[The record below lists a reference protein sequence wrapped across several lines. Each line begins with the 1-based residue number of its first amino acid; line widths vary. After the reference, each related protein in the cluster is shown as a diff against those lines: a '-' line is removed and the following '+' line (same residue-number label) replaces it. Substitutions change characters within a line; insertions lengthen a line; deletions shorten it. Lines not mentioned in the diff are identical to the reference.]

1 MAFAAMDVLRFEL
14 GLRVPED
21 VSVVGFD
28 DVPPAAWPAYNLT
41 TYRQKVDLMVQET
54 VTMLMT
60 WIAADQPQVTRV
72 VLPGELV
79 IRASSR
85 RFGAP

>member
-1 MAFAAMDVLRFEL
+1 M
-14 GLRVPED
+14 
-21 VSVVGFD
+21 VGFD

-41 TYRQKVDLMVQET
+41 TYRQQVDQMVQET

-60 WIAADQPQVTRV
+60 WIAADQPKVTRV

-79 IRASSR
+79 IRGSTR